1 MWCICK
7 TDCLLKKKTL
17 KKQRGWR
24 RAWEQGHELEHCPV
38 VPPRE
43 QCRGSPVPSATC
55 FPRPP
60 WSRLASMSGCLPQER
75 VVAQPLLLP
84 LAHVGVQ
91 RDAGDSASRLTA
103 RVVPNK
109 PSLSQPWLLCS
120 TSWKLRWRD
129 CVVYTEVMQA
139 LPCGSLPKEV
149 SMSTHLTVFFV

>member
-7 TDCLLKKKTL
+7 TDCLLKKNNL
-17 KKQRGWR
+17 KKRRGWR
-24 RAWEQGHELEHCPV
+24 RAWEQGRVLEHCQV

-43 QCRGSPVPSATC
+43 QCWGSPVPSATC

-60 WSRLASMSGCLPQER
+60 WSRLGFICGCLPQER

-84 LAHVGVQ
+84 VAHVGVQ
-91 RDAGDSASRLTA
+91 RGAGGLCALA
-103 RVVPNK
+103 ACVVPNK
-109 PSLSQPWLLCS
+109 PSLSQPWLPCWP
-120 TSWKLRWRD
+120 SWKLRWRD